1 MLLQTQSL
9 SIGYGKYLV
18 QQQLNLTAK
27 PGHLI
32 CLLGTNGSGKS
43 TLLRTLAG
51 LQKPLNGDI
60 LINTTC
66 ALSKEI
72 VVPQFSPL
80 GVGGEGQQF
89 QKSPLED
96 LGTEKESLEE
106 ILTPLSKLSNNQRSK
121 IFSLV
126 LTDTINEEN
135 MTVFDLVALGRFP
148 YTNWIGSLSDG
159 DKKIILTAIEQVNLT
174 HKANAYL
181 HEISDGEKQRAVIAK
196 ALTQDTPLVLLD
208 EPTAHL
214 DLPNRIEIM
223 LLLRKLSVHTRKTF
237 ILSTHELDLAIQMAD
252 NIWLMHPNGIEIGIP
267 EDLML
272 NEKFQEIFGND
283 SFYFDQKDGHFSI
296 KPLMGNLQ
304 IQLSGEEIPVQWTKR
319 ALNRIGIETVENAD
333 IKVEANDNRF
343 VIQKSLNAMPKE
355 VPTIEALLEEIQ
367 KM

>member
-1 MLLQTQSL
+1 MKKALQIAAIMEEKKKVLLQTHNL
-9 SIGYGKYLV
+9 TIGYGKSVV

-32 CLLGTNGSGKS
+32 CLLGTNGAGKS

-51 LQKPLNGDI
+51 LQKPLFGDV
-60 LINTTC
+60 LINTV
-66 ALSKEI
+66 SI
-72 VVPQFSPL
+72 
-80 GVGGEGQQF
+80 
-89 QKSPLED
+89 
-96 LGTEKESLEE
+96 
-106 ILTPLSKLSNNQRSK
+106 SKLSDRQRSK

-126 LTDTINEEN
+126 LTDTVNEEN
-135 MTVFDLVALGRFP
+135 MTVFDVASLGRFP
-148 YTNWIGSLSDG
+148 YTNWAGTLSSE
-159 DKKIILTAIEQVNLT
+159 DKNIVLTAIEQVNLT
-174 HKANAYL
+174 SKVHAYL

-223 LLLRKLSVHTRKTF
+223 LLLRKLSVNTQKTF

-272 NEKFQEIFGND
+272 SGKFQTIFGND

-304 IQLSGEEIPVQWTKR
+304 IQLSGEEIPLLWTKH
-319 ALNRIGIETVENAD
+319 ALNRFGIEVVQHAAIN
-333 IKVEANDNRF
+333 VVSYHNRF
-343 VIQKSLNAMPKE
+343 VVQSFPNAEAKE
-355 VPTIEALLEEIQ
+355 VGSIEALLEEIQ
-367 KM
+367 KIHSDTDNDYFADNT

>member
-9 SIGYGKYLV
+9 SIGYGNYVV
-18 QQQLNLTAK
+18 QQQLNLIVK

-51 LQKPLNGDI
+51 LLKPLQGDV
-60 LINTTC
+60 LINNT
-66 ALSKEI
+66 S
-72 VVPQFSPL
+72 VSR
-80 GVGGEGQQF
+80 
-89 QKSPLED
+89 
-96 LGTEKESLEE
+96 
-106 ILTPLSKLSNNQRSK
+106 LSNRQCSK

-126 LTDTINEEN
+126 LTDAIHEEN

-148 YTNWIGSLSDG
+148 YTNWIGSLSDE
-159 DKKIILTAIEQVNLT
+159 DKKIVLTAIEQVNLT
-174 HKANAYL
+174 HKTYSFL
-181 HEISDGEKQRAVIAK
+181 HEISDGEKQRAIIAK

-223 LLLRKLSVHTRKTF
+223 LLLRKLSVNTRKTF

-252 NIWLMHPNGIEIGIP
+252 NIWLMHSEGVEVGIP

-272 NEKFQEIFGND
+272 SGKFQQIFGND
-283 SFYFDQKDGHFSI
+283 SFYFDQRDGHFSI

-304 IQLSGEEIPVQWTKR
+304 IQLSGEEIPVLWTKH
-319 ALNRIGIETVENAD
+319 ALNRFGIETEENAS
-333 IKVEANDNRF
+333 IRVESFYNRY
-343 VIQKSLNAMPKE
+343 IICKTPDATPKE
-355 VPTIEALLEEIQ
+355 VHTIEVLLEEIQ
-367 KM
+367 KMD